1 MTLSDYN
8 RVFMNLTY
16 DVIVVGGGHA
26 GCEAAMAASRMGSS
40 VLLISMDM
48 NKFAQMSCN
57 PAIGGIAKGQ
67 IVKEIDALGGYMGI
81 VTDASTL
88 QFRMLNRSKGP
99 AMWSPRAQCDKI
111 QFSLY
116 WRKLLET
123 NCKLDI
129 YQDTVVDFLFSG
141 SKISGV
147 RTTTGAIFNSQAV
160 ILTAGTFLDG
170 RMFIGR
176 TMFEGGRIGELPSHG
191 LTQRLVDM
199 GIQTARMKTGTP
211 PRIDISS
218 VDLTKLQPQE
228 GDLKPE
234 KFSYLPYLSSVQNGT
249 PQMPCYIVHTNTKVH
264 DILRSGFKDSPLFS
278 GLIKGIGPR
287 YCPSIEDKLRT
298 FADKDQHQLFLEPEG
313 RGNNEYYLQGF
324 SSSLPLDVQM
334 DALHAIE
341 GLEDAK
347 VYRPAY
353 AVEYD
358 YFDPTQLKA
367 TLELKSIENLYF
379 AGQINGTT
387 GYEEAAAQGL
397 MAGINA
403 HLKVHGKD
411 PFVLKRDQ
419 AYIGVLI
426 DDLITKGVD
435 EPYRMFTSRAEY
447 RILLRQDNADLRL
460 TPLSYEIG
468 LADKYRYDY
477 TLRKYDSVSKFTEF
491 FNEASI
497 KPENI
502 NQYLVEVQSAEIP
515 NRKRISELISR
526 PQTKLSDMF
535 NLVPRGTFLK
545 HNIDTSAEFAS
556 PVKEFIKDG
565 LSYADLLTYGTRED
579 LALKFNDSY
588 SSSSSYIDALYILKH
603 NAEYP
608 VYELDRDNL
617 QSVIDS
623 NYRNDILD
631 SSEIGIK
638 YKGYIQREQE
648 MADKIM
654 RLENLIIPD
663 GFDFDRVE
671 SLSIECRQKLK
682 KYAPSTIAQAS
693 RISGI
698 SPADISVLLVYFGR

>member
-1 MTLSDYN
+1 
-8 RVFMNLTY
+8 MNKNY

-67 IVKEIDALGGYMGI
+67 IVREIDALGGYTGI
-81 VTDASTL
+81 ITDASTL

-116 WRKLLET
+116 WRKILE
-123 NCKLDI
+123 NACKLDI
-129 YQDTVVDFLFSG
+129 YQDTVTSFLFDG

-147 RTTTGAIFNSQAV
+147 CTTTGAKFNSQTV

-176 TMFEGGRIGELPSHG
+176 TMFEGGRIGEMPSHG
-191 LTQRLVDM
+191 LTAQLVSM
-199 GIQTARMKTGTP
+199 GVTTARMKTGTP

-218 VDLTKLQPQE
+218 VDTSKMIHQF
-228 GDLKPE
+228 GDEAPD
-234 KFSYLPYLSSVQNGT
+234 KFSYLPFLSTAQNGS
-249 PQMPCYIVHTNTKVH
+249 PQMPCFIVHTNQKVH
-264 DILRSGFKDSPLFS
+264 DILKSGFADSPLFS
-278 GLIKGIGPR
+278 GLITGIGPR

-298 FADKDQHQLFLEPEG
+298 FADKTEHQLFLEPEG
-313 RGNNEYYLQGF
+313 RGTNEYYLQGF
-324 SSSLPLDVQM
+324 SSSLPLDIQM
-334 DALHAIE
+334 EALHNIE
-341 GLEDAK
+341 GLENAK

-358 YFDPTQLKA
+358 YFDPTQLKP
-367 TLELKSIENLYF
+367 TLELKNIDGLF
-379 AGQINGTT
+379 LAGQVNGTT

-403 HLKVHGKD
+403 HLKVAGKD
-411 PFVLKRDQ
+411 PFILKRDQ

-447 RILLRQDNADLRL
+447 RILLRQDNADIRL
-460 TPLSYEIG
+460 TPASYEMG
-468 LADKYRYDY
+468 LADKFRYDY
-477 TLRKYDSVSKFTEF
+477 TMRKYDSADTFNTF
-491 FNEASI
+491 FEETSI
-497 KPENI
+497 KPEYVND
-502 NQYLVEVQSAEIP
+502 YLKSVSTSEVNSRTRLAA
-515 NRKRISELISR
+515 LISR
-526 PQTKLSDMF
+526 PQTNLSEIFD
-535 NLVPRGTFLK
+535 LVPRGTFSK
-545 HNIDTSAEFAS
+545 SNIDLDSHFECPLKSLLKT
-556 PVKEFIKDG
+556 G
-565 LSYADLLTYGTRED
+565 NSYSDLLGYGNRSSVDAFINDEYVSSSYLD
-579 LALKFNDSY
+579 AVYALKFNT
-588 SSSSSYIDALYILKH
+588 
-603 NAEYP
+603 EYP
-608 VYELDRDNL
+608 VSCLDKDIMNET
-617 QSVIDS
+617 VDS
-623 NYRNDILD
+623 NYKREILD
-631 SSEIGIK
+631 SSEISIK
-638 YKGYIQREQE
+638 YKGYIQREQQ

-654 RLENLIIPD
+654 RLENLSIPED
-663 GFDFDRVE
+663 FDFDKVE

-682 KYAPSTIAQAS
+682 KYAPRTIAQAS

>member
-1 MTLSDYN
+1 MQK
-8 RVFMNLTY
+8 TY

-48 NKFAQMSCN
+48 NKFGQMSCN

-67 IVKEIDALGGYMGI
+67 IVREIDALGGYTGI
-81 VTDASTL
+81 ITDASTL

-116 WRKLLET
+116 WRKILESA
-123 NCKLDI
+123 CKLDL
-129 YQDTVVDFLFSG
+129 YQDTVTRFLFCG

-147 RTTTGAIFNSQAV
+147 CTTTGAIFNSQTV

-191 LTQRLVDM
+191 LTQQMVEM
-199 GIQTARMKTGTP
+199 GVKTARMKTGTP

-218 VDLTKLQPQE
+218 VDTSKMIHQF
-228 GDLKPE
+228 GDEVPD
-234 KFSYLPYLSSVQNGT
+234 KFSYLPYLSTAQNGT
-249 PQMPCYIVHTNTKVH
+249 PQMPCFVVHTNEKVH
-264 DILRSGFKDSPLFS
+264 DILRSGFADSPLFS
-278 GLIKGIGPR
+278 GLITGIGPR

-298 FADKDQHQLFLEPEG
+298 FAGKTEHQLFLEPEG
-313 RGNNEYYLQGF
+313 RGTNEYYLQGF

-341 GLEDAK
+341 GLENAK

-358 YFDPTQLKA
+358 YFDPTQLKP
-367 TLELKSIENLYF
+367 TLELKNIDGLF
-379 AGQINGTT
+379 LAGQVNGTT

-403 HLKVHGKD
+403 HLKVAGKE
-411 PFVLKRDQ
+411 PFILKRDQ

-477 TLRKYDSVSKFTEF
+477 TNRKYDSVDRLNVF
-491 FNEASI
+491 FADASI
-497 KPENI
+497 KPEII
-502 NQYLVEVQSAEIP
+502 NEYLSSVGSAEIN
-515 NRKRISELISR
+515 NRKRIAELLSR
-526 PQTKLSDMF
+526 PQVNIADIF
-535 NLVPRGTFLK
+535 NLVPRGTFDKFNINIEEEFSNPLLSLVSKNVTYSDLLEFGSYDVLK
-545 HNIDTSAEFAS
+545 KKFSPDYQDTSFQDAS
-556 PVKEFIKDG
+556 YV
-565 LSYADLLTYGTRED
+565 
-579 LALKFNDSY
+579 LKYNT
-588 SSSSSYIDALYILKH
+588 
-603 NAEYP
+603 EYP
-608 VYELDRDNL
+608 VADLDTDFMSDR
-617 QSVIDS
+617 VVE
-623 NYRNDILD
+623 NYKREVLD
-631 SSEIGIK
+631 SSEISIK
-638 YKGYIQREQE
+638 YKGYIQREQQ

-654 RLENLIIPD
+654 RLENLSIPEN
-663 GFDFDRVE
+663 FDFDKVE

-682 KYAPSTIAQAS
+682 KYAPRTIAQAS
-693 RISGI
+693 RISGV
-698 SPADISVLLVYFGR
+698 SPSDISVLLVYFGR

>member
-1 MTLSDYN
+1 MQRN
-8 RVFMNLTY
+8 Y
-16 DVIVVGGGHA
+16 DIIVVGGGHA

-40 VLLISMDM
+40 VLLITMDM
-48 NKFAQMSCN
+48 NKFGQMSCN

-67 IVKEIDALGGYMGI
+67 IVREIDALGGYTGI

-116 WRKLLET
+116 WRKILESA
-123 NCKLDI
+123 CKLDI
-129 YQDTVVDFLFSG
+129 YQDTVVNFLFEN
-141 SKISGV
+141 SKITGV

-170 RMFIGR
+170 KMFIGR
-176 TMFEGGRIGELPSHG
+176 NMFEGGRIGELPSHG
-191 LTQRLVDM
+191 LTQQLVEM
-199 GIQTARMKTGTP
+199 GISTARMKTGTP

-218 VDLTKLQPQE
+218 VDTSVLMHQY
-228 GDLKPE
+228 GDECPD
-234 KFSYLPYLSSVQNGT
+234 KFSYLPFLSTAQNGT
-249 PQMPCYIVHTNTKVH
+249 PQMPCFVVHTNEQVH
-264 DILRSGFKDSPLFS
+264 ETLRGGFADSPLFS
-278 GLIKGIGPR
+278 GLITGIGPR

-298 FADKDQHQLFLEPEG
+298 FAGKTEHQLFLEPEG
-313 RGNNEYYLQGF
+313 RGTNEYYLQGF

-334 DALHAIE
+334 EALHQIK
-341 GLEDAK
+341 GLENAK

-367 TLELKSIENLYF
+367 TLELKNIENLFF

-397 MAGINA
+397 IAGMNA
-403 HLKVHGKD
+403 HLKVTEKD
-411 PFVLKRDQ
+411 PFILKRDQ

-447 RILLRQDNADLRL
+447 RILLRQDNADIRL
-460 TPLSYEIG
+460 TPMSYKYG
-468 LADKYRYDY
+468 LADIYRYDY
-477 TLRKYDSVSKFTEF
+477 TMRKYDSVERFNQF
-491 FNEASI
+491 FADAAI
-497 KPENI
+497 KPEHVNE
-502 NQYLVEVQSAEIP
+502 YLTSVSSAEI
-515 NRKRISELISR
+515 NSRKRIAELISR
-526 PQTKLSDMF
+526 PQTEISSLF
-535 NLVPRGTFLK
+535 NLVPRGTFSK
-545 HNIDTSAEFAS
+545 FNINTDDEFAS
-556 PVKEFIKDG
+556 PLKNLLKDG
-565 LSYADLLTYGTRED
+565 VKYSDLVQYNKYKDLEKSFSDNYTQSLSYQ
-579 LALKFNDSY
+579 
-588 SSSSSYIDALYILKH
+588 DAAYVLQY
-603 NAEYP
+603 NSEYP
-608 VYELDRDNL
+608 VSLLDQESMDA
-617 QSVIDS
+617 IITE
-623 NYRNDILD
+623 NYKREVLD
-631 SSEIGIK
+631 SSEISIK
-638 YKGYIQREQE
+638 YKGYIQREQQ

-663 GFDFDRVE
+663 NFDFDKVE

-682 KYAPSTIAQAS
+682 KYAPKTIAQAS
-693 RISGI
+693 RISGV

>member
-1 MTLSDYN
+1 MQK
-8 RVFMNLTY
+8 TY

-48 NKFAQMSCN
+48 NKFGQMSCN

-67 IVKEIDALGGYMGI
+67 IVREIDALGGYTGI
-81 VTDASTL
+81 ITDASTL

-116 WRKLLET
+116 WRKILESA
-123 NCKLDI
+123 CKLDL
-129 YQDTVVDFLFSG
+129 YQDTVTRFLFCG

-147 RTTTGAIFNSQAV
+147 CTTTGAIFNSQTV

-191 LTQRLVDM
+191 LTQQMVEM
-199 GIQTARMKTGTP
+199 GVKTARMKTGTP

-218 VDLTKLQPQE
+218 VDTSKMIHQF
-228 GDLKPE
+228 GDEVPD
-234 KFSYLPYLSSVQNGT
+234 KFSYLPYLSTAQNGT
-249 PQMPCYIVHTNTKVH
+249 PQMPCFVVHTNEKVH
-264 DILRSGFKDSPLFS
+264 DILRSGFADSPLFS
-278 GLIKGIGPR
+278 GLITGIGPR

-298 FADKDQHQLFLEPEG
+298 FAGKTEHQLFLEPEG
-313 RGNNEYYLQGF
+313 RGTNEYYLQGF

-341 GLEDAK
+341 GLENAK

-358 YFDPTQLKA
+358 YFDPTQLKP
-367 TLELKSIENLYF
+367 TLELKNIDGLF
-379 AGQINGTT
+379 LAGQVNGTT

-403 HLKVHGKD
+403 HLKVAGKE
-411 PFVLKRDQ
+411 PFILKRDQ

-477 TLRKYDSVSKFTEF
+477 TNRKYDSVERLNMF
-491 FNEASI
+491 FADASI
-497 KPENI
+497 KPENV
-502 NQYLVEVQSAEIP
+502 NEYLSSVGSAEIN
-515 NRKRISELISR
+515 NRKRIAELLSR
-526 PQTKLSDMF
+526 PQVNIADIF
-535 NLVPRGTFLK
+535 NLVPRGTFDKFNINIEEEFSNPLLSLVSKNVTYSDLLEFGSYDLLK
-545 HNIDTSAEFAS
+545 KKFSPDYQDTSFQDAS
-556 PVKEFIKDG
+556 YV
-565 LSYADLLTYGTRED
+565 
-579 LALKFNDSY
+579 LKYNT
-588 SSSSSYIDALYILKH
+588 
-603 NAEYP
+603 EYP
-608 VYELDRDNL
+608 VADLDTDFMSDR
-617 QSVIDS
+617 VVE
-623 NYRNDILD
+623 NYKREVLD
-631 SSEIGIK
+631 SSEISIK
-638 YKGYIQREQE
+638 YKGYIQREQQ

-654 RLENLIIPD
+654 RLENLSIPEN
-663 GFDFDRVE
+663 FDFDKVE
-671 SLSIECRQKLK
+671 SLSIECRHKLK
-682 KYAPSTIAQAS
+682 KYAPRTIAQAS
-693 RISGI
+693 RISGV
-698 SPADISVLLVYFGR
+698 SPSDISVLLVYFGR

>member
-1 MTLSDYN
+1 MQK
-8 RVFMNLTY
+8 TY

-48 NKFAQMSCN
+48 NKFGQMSCN

-67 IVKEIDALGGYMGI
+67 IVREIDALGGYTGI

-116 WRKLLET
+116 WRKILESA
-123 NCKLDI
+123 CKLDI
-129 YQDTVVDFLFSG
+129 YQDTVTSFLFRE

-147 RTTTGAIFNSQAV
+147 CTTTGAIFNSQTV

-191 LTQRLVDM
+191 LTRQLVDM
-199 GIQTARMKTGTP
+199 GISTARMKTGTP

-218 VDLTKLQPQE
+218 VDTSTLVQQF
-228 GDLKPE
+228 GDSDPD
-234 KFSYLPYLSSVQNGT
+234 KFSYLPYLSTAQNGT
-249 PQMPCYIVHTNTKVH
+249 PQMPCFVVHTNEKVH
-264 DILRSGFKDSPLFS
+264 DILRTGFNDSPLFT
-278 GLIKGIGPR
+278 GLITGIGPR

-298 FADKDQHQLFLEPEG
+298 FADKTEHQLFLEPEG
-313 RGNNEYYLQGF
+313 RGTNEYYLQGF

-334 DALHAIE
+334 DALHAIK
-341 GLEDAK
+341 GLENAK

-358 YFDPTQLKA
+358 YFDPTQLKP
-367 TLELKSIENLYF
+367 TLELKNIEGLF
-379 AGQINGTT
+379 LAGQVNGTT

-397 MAGINA
+397 IAGMNA
-403 HLKVHGKD
+403 HLKVAGKD
-411 PFVLKRDQ
+411 PFILKRDQ

-460 TPLSYEIG
+460 TGLSYDAG
-468 LADKYRYDY
+468 LADKFRYDY
-477 TLRKYDSVSKFTEF
+477 TCRKYESVEKFNQFFEEVSVRPESVNDYLSSVSTSEI
-491 FNEASI
+491 ACRTR
-497 KPENI
+497 
-502 NQYLVEVQSAEIP
+502 LSA
-515 NRKRISELISR
+515 LISR
-526 PQTKLSDMF
+526 PQVKLSELFD
-535 NLVPRGTFLK
+535 LVPCGTFLK
-545 HNIDTSAEFAS
+545 NNIDIDNEFAS
-556 PVKEFIKDG
+556 PLSSLLSDG
-565 LSYADLLTYGTRED
+565 VEYSDLLTYGNKES
-579 LALKFNDSY
+579 LKKKLNEISSISY
-588 SSSSSYIDALYILKH
+588 SDAAYVLQY
-603 NAEYP
+603 NTEYP
-608 VYELDRDNL
+608 TADLDTEFMA
-617 QSVIDS
+617 QKVDS
-623 NYRNDILD
+623 NYRKEILD
-631 SSEIGIK
+631 SSEIALK
-638 YKGYIQREQE
+638 YKGYIERERQL
-648 MADKIM
+648 ADKIM
-654 RLENLIIPD
+654 RLENLSIPEN
-663 GFDFDRVE
+663 FDSDKVE

-682 KYAPSTIAQAS
+682 KYAPRTIAQAS
-693 RISGI
+693 RISGV
-698 SPADISVLLVYFGR
+698 SPSDISVLLVYFGR

>member
-1 MTLSDYN
+1 MRRN
-8 RVFMNLTY
+8 Y

-67 IVKEIDALGGYMGI
+67 IVREIDALGGYTGI
-81 VTDASTL
+81 ITDASTL

-116 WRKLLET
+116 WRKILESA
-123 NCKLDI
+123 CKLDI

-141 SKISGV
+141 SKITGV
-147 RTTTGAIFNSQAV
+147 CTTTGAIFNSQTV

-176 TMFEGGRIGELPSHG
+176 TMFEGGRIGEMPSHG
-191 LTQRLVDM
+191 LTARLVEM
-199 GIQTARMKTGTP
+199 GISTARMKTGTP

-218 VDLTKLQPQE
+218 VDTSSMVHQF
-228 GDLKPE
+228 GDENPD
-234 KFSYLPYLSSVQNGT
+234 KFSYLPFLSSAQNGT
-249 PQMPCYIVHTNTKVH
+249 PQMPCFVVHTNQKVH
-264 DILRSGFKDSPLFS
+264 DILKSGFKDSPLFS

-298 FADKDQHQLFLEPEG
+298 FADKTEHQLFLEPEG
-313 RGNNEYYLQGF
+313 RGTNEYYLQGF

-334 DALHAIE
+334 EALHAIE
-341 GLEDAK
+341 GLENAK
-347 VYRPAY
+347 VFRPAY

-358 YFDPTQLKA
+358 YFDPTQLKP
-367 TLELKSIENLYF
+367 TLELKTIENLF
-379 AGQINGTT
+379 LAGQVNGTT

-397 MAGINA
+397 IAGMNA
-403 HLKVHGKD
+403 HLKVHEKD
-411 PFVLKRDQ
+411 PFILKRDQ

-447 RILLRQDNADLRL
+447 RILLRQDNADIRL
-460 TPLSYEIG
+460 TPVSYEFG

-477 TLRKYDSVSKFTEF
+477 TMRKYDSVERFNQF
-491 FNEASI
+491 FADASV
-497 KPENI
+497 KPDNVNDYLLSVSSSEI
-502 NQYLVEVQSAEIP
+502 NS
-515 NRKRISELISR
+515 RKRISELISR
-526 PQTKLSDMF
+526 PQTQISELF
-535 NLVPRGTFLK
+535 NLVPRGTFNK
-545 HNIDTSAEFAS
+545 FNIDLDAEFRS
-556 PVKEFIKDG
+556 PLSGLVSSGTAYSDLIQYSDIKSSDG
-565 LSYADLLTYGTRED
+565 
-579 LALKFNDSY
+579 KFTDNYPDDISFK
-588 SSSSSYIDALYILKH
+588 DATYILQY
-603 NAEYP
+603 NTEYP
-608 VYELDRDNL
+608 VSKLDSDKIN
-617 QSVIDS
+617 QTVEA
-623 NYRNDILD
+623 NYKREILD
-631 SSEIGIK
+631 SSEISIK
-638 YKGYIQREQE
+638 YKGYIQREQQ

-654 RLENLIIPD
+654 RLENLMIPEN
-663 GFDFDRVE
+663 FDFDKVE

-682 KYAPSTIAQAS
+682 KYAPRTIAQAS
-693 RISGI
+693 RISGV

>member
-1 MTLSDYN
+1 MLGS
-8 RVFMNLTY
+8 Y

-40 VLLISMDM
+40 VLLITMDM

-67 IVKEIDALGGYMGI
+67 IVREIDALGGYTGI

-88 QFRMLNRSKGP
+88 QFRMLNHSKGP

-116 WRKLLET
+116 WRKILESA
-123 NCKLDI
+123 CKLDI
-129 YQDTVVDFLFSG
+129 YQDTVVKFLFDG

-147 RTTTGAIFNSQAV
+147 CTTTGAIFNSQTV

-191 LTQRLVDM
+191 LTQQLVEM
-199 GIQTARMKTGTP
+199 GVKTARMKTGTP

-218 VDLTKLQPQE
+218 VDTSRMIHQF
-228 GDLKPE
+228 GDESPE
-234 KFSYLPYLSSVQNGT
+234 KFSYLPYLSTVQNGT
-249 PQMPCYIVHTNTKVH
+249 PQMPCFVVHTNEKVH
-264 DILRSGFKDSPLFS
+264 DILRSGFGDSPLFS
-278 GLIKGIGPR
+278 GLITGIGPR

-298 FADKDQHQLFLEPEG
+298 FAGKTEHQLFLEPEG
-313 RGNNEYYLQGF
+313 RGTNEYYLQGF
-324 SSSLPLDVQM
+324 SSSLPLEVQM
-334 DALHAIE
+334 EALHNIE
-341 GLEDAK
+341 GLENAK
-347 VYRPAY
+347 VFRPAY

-358 YFDPTQLKA
+358 YFDPTQLKP
-367 TLELKSIENLYF
+367 TLELKNIENLFF

-397 MAGINA
+397 IAGMNA
-403 HLKVHGKD
+403 YLKVAGKD
-411 PFVLKRDQ
+411 PFILKRDQ

-447 RILLRQDNADLRL
+447 RILLRQDNSDLRL
-460 TPLSYEIG
+460 TSLSYEAG
-468 LADKYRYDY
+468 LADKFRYDY
-477 TLRKYDSVSKFTEF
+477 TMRKYESVDKFNQF
-491 FNEASI
+491 FADAAI
-497 KPENI
+497 KPEYVNE
-502 NQYLVEVQSAEIP
+502 YLKSVNSSEIDS
-515 NRKRISELISR
+515 RKRLSDLISR
-526 PQTKLSDMF
+526 PQTSVTDLY
-535 NLVPRGTFLK
+535 NLVPRGTF
-545 HNIDTSAEFAS
+545 S
-556 PVKEFIKDG
+556 
-565 LSYADLLTYGTRED
+565 
-579 LALKFNDSY
+579 KFNISTEEEFKSPISGVIKEGFSY
-588 SSSSSYIDALYILKH
+588 QDLIKYNKYTELNSYLSNNYPDNISYKDAAYVLQY
-603 NAEYP
+603 NTEYP
-608 VYELDRDNL
+608 VSNLNAASLDSKI
-617 QSVIDS
+617 QE
-623 NYRNDILD
+623 NYKREILD
-631 SSEIGIK
+631 SSEISIK
-638 YKGYIQREQE
+638 YKGYIQREQQ

-654 RLENLIIPD
+654 RLENLMIPE

-682 KYAPSTIAQAS
+682 KYAPRTIAQAS

>member
-1 MTLSDYN
+1 MQK
-8 RVFMNLTY
+8 TY

-48 NKFAQMSCN
+48 NKFGQMSCN

-67 IVKEIDALGGYMGI
+67 IVREIDALGGYTGI
-81 VTDASTL
+81 ITDASTL

-116 WRKLLET
+116 WRKILESA
-123 NCKLDI
+123 CKLDL
-129 YQDTVVDFLFSG
+129 YQDTVTNFLFCG
-141 SKISGV
+141 SKITGV
-147 RTTTGAIFNSQAV
+147 CTTTGAIFNSQTV

-191 LTQRLVDM
+191 LTQQLVEK
-199 GIQTARMKTGTP
+199 GVKTARMKTGTP

-218 VDLTKLQPQE
+218 VDTSKMIHQFGDEQP
-228 GDLKPE
+228 D
-234 KFSYLPYLSSVQNGT
+234 KFSYLPYLSTAQNGT
-249 PQMPCYIVHTNTKVH
+249 PQMPCFVVHTNEKVH
-264 DILRSGFKDSPLFS
+264 DILRSGFADSPLFS
-278 GLIKGIGPR
+278 GLITGIGPR

-298 FADKDQHQLFLEPEG
+298 FAGKTEHQLFLEPEG
-313 RGNNEYYLQGF
+313 RGTNEYYLQGF

-334 DALHAIE
+334 DALHSIE

-358 YFDPTQLKA
+358 YFDPTQLKP
-367 TLELKSIENLYF
+367 TLELKNIEGLF
-379 AGQINGTT
+379 LAGQVNGTT

-403 HLKVHGKD
+403 HLKVAGKD
-411 PFVLKRDQ
+411 PFILKRDQ

-460 TPLSYEIG
+460 TPLSYNIG

-477 TLRKYDSVSKFTEF
+477 TLRKYESVEKFNEF
-491 FNEASI
+491 FAAASV
-497 KPENI
+497 KPEVVNE
-502 NQYLVEVQSAEIP
+502 YLSSVASAEITS
-515 NRKRISELISR
+515 RKRISELLAR
-526 PQTKLSDMF
+526 PQVNIADIF
-535 NLVPRGTFLK
+535 NLVPRGTFNKFNL
-545 HNIDTSAEFAS
+545 DPVAEFADPLAS
-556 PVKEFIKDG
+556 LVAESISYPDLLAFGSYDLLKNKFSKDYPDTSFQDAAYV
-565 LSYADLLTYGTRED
+565 LKYNTEYPIADLDADLMTSSVAENYKRE
-579 LALKFNDSY
+579 
-588 SSSSSYIDALYILKH
+588 
-603 NAEYP
+603 
-608 VYELDRDNL
+608 V
-617 QSVIDS
+617 
-623 NYRNDILD
+623 LD
-631 SSEIGIK
+631 SSEISIK
-638 YKGYIQREQE
+638 YKGYIQREQQ

-654 RLENLIIPD
+654 RLENLSIPEN
-663 GFDFDRVE
+663 FDFDKVE

-682 KYAPSTIAQAS
+682 KYSPRTIAQAS
-693 RISGI
+693 RISGV
-698 SPADISVLLVYFGR
+698 SPSDISVLLVYFGR

>member
-1 MTLSDYN
+1 MQGS
-8 RVFMNLTY
+8 Y
-16 DVIVVGGGHA
+16 DIIVVGGGHA
-26 GCEAAMAASRMGSS
+26 GCEAAMAAARMGSS

-67 IVKEIDALGGYMGI
+67 IVREIDALGGYTGI
-81 VTDASTL
+81 ITDASTL

-116 WRKLLET
+116 WRKILESA
-123 NCKLDI
+123 CKLDL
-129 YQDTVVDFLFSG
+129 YQDTVTSFLFSG
-141 SKISGV
+141 SKITGV
-147 RTTTGAIFNSQAV
+147 CTTTGAKFNSQAV

-176 TMFEGGRIGELPSHG
+176 TTFDGGRIGELSSYG
-191 LTQRLVDM
+191 LTGQLVDM
-199 GIQTARMKTGTP
+199 GIATARMKTGTP

-218 VDLTKLQPQE
+218 VDTSKMIHQW
-228 GDLKPE
+228 GDEAPD
-234 KFSYLPYLSSVQNGT
+234 KFSYLPYLSSAQNGT
-249 PQMPCYIVHTNTKVH
+249 PQLPCFVVHTNEKVH
-264 DILRSGFKDSPLFS
+264 DILRSGFADSPLFS
-278 GLIKGIGPR
+278 GLITGIGPR

-298 FADKDQHQLFLEPEG
+298 FAGKTEHQLFLEPEG
-313 RGNNEYYLQGF
+313 RGTNEYYLQGF

-341 GLEDAK
+341 GLENAK

-358 YFDPTQLKA
+358 YFDPTQLKP
-367 TLELKSIENLYF
+367 TLELKTIENLYF

-397 MAGINA
+397 IAGMNA
-403 HLKVHGKD
+403 HLKIAGKD
-411 PFVLKRDQ
+411 PFILKRDQ

-460 TPLSYEIG
+460 TPASYEVG
-468 LADKYRYDY
+468 LADKFRYDY
-477 TLRKYDSVSKFTEF
+477 TMRKYDSVERFNQF
-491 FNEASI
+491 FADASI
-497 KPENI
+497 RPENV
-502 NQYLVEVQSAEIP
+502 NDYLSECGSAEIT
-515 NRKRISELISR
+515 NRKRIADLISR
-526 PQTKLSDMF
+526 PQTDIH
-535 NLVPRGTFLK
+535 NLFKKVPRGTFSK
-545 HNIDTSAEFAS
+545 FNIDTDVEFAS
-556 PVKEFIKDG
+556 PLSGVITDSVKY
-565 LSYADLLTYGTRED
+565 SDLVNYHLNRN
-579 LALKFNDSY
+579 NDERFSDKY
-588 SSSSSYIDALYILKH
+588 QSDISLRDAVNVLQY
-603 NAEYP
+603 NTEYP
-608 VYELDRDNL
+608 VSLLDSDVMNAT
-617 QSVIDS
+617 VDS
-623 NYRNDILD
+623 NYKREVLD
-631 SSEIGIK
+631 SSEISIK
-638 YKGYIQREQE
+638 YKGYIQREQQ

-654 RLENLIIPD
+654 RLENLIIPE

-682 KYAPSTIAQAS
+682 KYSPRTIAQAS
-693 RISGI
+693 RISGV